1 MSDRN
6 GGSLGVV
13 AMAGL
18 AVICCAGP
26 LLVVA
31 LASLGVGAWL
41 AAHGLWL
48 LGGLGLLTA
57 GAALFAYPR
66 AGPALLVPPTGR
78 ARKGQA
84 PQLRPTRRGRR
95 PGGEPR
101 GPVSG
106 EEKRLL
112 SSSCP
117 RVRR

>member
-57 GAALFAYPR
+57 GAALFAYR
-66 AGPALLVPPTGR
+66 RRRTVAACASDGR
-78 ARKGQA
+78 SEERSGSTAA
-84 PQLRPTRRGRR
+84 PHETRETSRR
-95 PGGEPR
+95 
-101 GPVSG
+101 
-106 EEKRLL
+106 
-112 SSSCP
+112 
-117 RVRR
+117 